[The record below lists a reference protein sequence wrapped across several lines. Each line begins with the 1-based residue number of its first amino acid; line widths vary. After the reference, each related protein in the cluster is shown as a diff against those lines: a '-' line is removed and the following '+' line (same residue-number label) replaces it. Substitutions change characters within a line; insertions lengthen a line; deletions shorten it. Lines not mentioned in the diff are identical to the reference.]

1 MKKRIFVNCFLA
13 VSLLFGASCNDFLTE
28 DPQGRLTPD
37 NFFSNQNELNMS
49 VYALYAKVQELQ
61 CNSNPMIPQC
71 QGDDVTSTTGSN
83 KAIYRPCQQGY
94 KAKKCVFYPFFSQK
108 IL

>member
-1 MKKRIFVNCFLA
+1 MKKRIMTGCFLA
-13 VSLLFGASCNDFLTE
+13 ATLLIATSCNDFLTE
-28 DPQGRLTPD
+28 DPQGRLTP
-37 NFFSNQNELNMS
+37 NTFFSNQNELNMS

-83 KAIYRPCQQGY
+83 
-94 KAKKCVFYPFFSQK
+94 
-108 IL
+108 